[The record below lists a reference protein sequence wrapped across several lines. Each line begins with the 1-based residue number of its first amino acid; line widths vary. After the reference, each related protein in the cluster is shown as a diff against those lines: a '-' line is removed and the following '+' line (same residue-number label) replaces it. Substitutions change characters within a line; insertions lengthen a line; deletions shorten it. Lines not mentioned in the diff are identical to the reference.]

1 MEKKSKNE
9 TYEITRKPCY
19 LRNAI
24 VITLSAAAG
33 AAGAVFSDTEFTAAI
48 VSFDA
53 TLAVFT
59 TAKDLFIR
67 YSMLVESV
75 FDDR

>member
-1 MEKKSKNE
+1 LGKKSKNE

-33 AAGAVFSDTEFTAAI
+33 AVGAAGAVSSDTG
-48 VSFDA
+48 V
-53 TLAVFT
+53 
-59 TAKDLFIR
+59 
-67 YSMLVESV
+67 MH
-75 FDDR
+75 